1 MTDENPEESLR
12 STTLAMARKAFEL
25 QSLIESS
32 SSELDKLRNSFRDLA
47 NGDKLE
53 IVYDGLGTIAV
64 TSPRKEKKSVVVALN
79 EEFVANIANRDLVA
93 KLREKSVIIDKVVTT
108 SGAKASVSFKRS
120 PSE

>member
-1 MTDENPEESLR
+1 MTDENSEESLR
-12 STTLAMARKAFEL
+12 STTLAMAKKAFEL

-79 EEFVANIANRDLVA
+79 EEFIANIANKDLVA

-108 SGAKASVSFKRS
+108 SGAKASVSFKRVS
-120 PSE
+120 PE